1 MSMSLFLFLSLFA
14 LILINVPIA
23 FAIGISCLAYLLI
36 NDINIAL
43 VAQRVTQ
50 GLFSYPFLSLP
61 MFVFAGVL
69 MEHGGI
75 TQRMMRLANAL
86 IGHIAGGLAG
96 VTVVGSALF
105 GALSGSAIGDT
116 AAIGSIMIPA
126 MKAKRY
132 AASFAAALQGCSGVL
147 ASLIPPSLTMVI
159 LGATGNISIAGL
171 LLAGLLPGILMSAS
185 LIAVS
190 IVISRRAGYGH
201 GDRAS
206 LGELGRATL
215 GALPPLMLPVIILG
229 GIVGGIVTVTE
240 AAVLAVAYA
249 FILSVVVYREV
260 KLTELPEVVMKVV
273 RITVPVLFIIAVSN
287 LFAWII
293 TTERV
298 PQELTAL
305 FAAIAPDALTFLL
318 LISLLLLLIGTFMES
333 NALIIILIPILMPVV
348 RDYGIDPLHF
358 GVIFVV
364 NLCIGANTP
373 PLGVTLMT
381 ASRIAEVPF
390 SQSARAVLPFL
401 AAMVVT
407 LLLTI
412 FVPAFS
418 TFLPWLLL

>member
-1 MSMSLFLFLSLFA
+1 MMTAFIFVVLLA
-14 LILINVPIA
+14 LIGLNVPIA
-23 FAIGISCLAYLLI
+23 FAIGAACMGYLWI
-36 NDINIAL
+36 EGINIAL
-43 VAQRVTQ
+43 IAQRTTQ
-50 GLFSYPFLSLP
+50 GLYSYPFLALP

-86 IGHIAGGLAG
+86 IGHISGGLAG
-96 VTVVGSALF
+96 VTVVGSTLF

-126 MKAKRY
+126 MKAKGY
-132 AASFAAALQGCSGVL
+132 AASFAAALQGCCGVL

-171 LLAGLLPGILMSAS
+171 LLAGLIPGVLMALS
-185 LIAVS
+185 L
-190 IVISRRAGYGH
+190 IVISVIISRRRGYG
-201 GDRAS
+201 GGARAS
-206 LGELGRATL
+206 LQELMLATL

-229 GIVGGIVTVTE
+229 GIILGIVTVTE

-249 FILSVVVYREV
+249 FILSVFIYREIP
-260 KLTELPEVVMKVV
+260 LGALPEIAFQVV
-273 RITVPVLFIIAVSN
+273 RITVPVLLIISVSN

-298 PQELTAL
+298 PQQLTEL
-305 FAAIAPDALTFLL
+305 FSAIAPNALIFLL
-318 LISLLLLLIGTFMES
+318 MINLLLLLIGTFMES

-348 RDYGIDPLHF
+348 HSYGIDPLHF
-358 GVIFVV
+358 GVMFVV

-390 SQSARAVLPFL
+390 AQSSKAVLPFL
-401 AAMVVT
+401 SAMVVV

-412 FVPAFS
+412 LIPGLS
-418 TFLPWLLL
+418 TFLPRILL

>member
-1 MSMSLFLFLSLFA
+1 MMTALVFCALFA

-23 FAIGISCLAYLLI
+23 FAIGIACMGYLWI
-36 NDINIAL
+36 EGINIAL
-43 VAQRVTQ
+43 IAQRMTQ
-50 GLFSYPFLSLP
+50 GLHSYPFLSLP

-132 AASFAAALQGCSGVL
+132 AASFAAALQGCCGVL

-171 LLAGLLPGILMSAS
+171 LLAGLIPGILMAGS
-185 LIAVS
+185 L
-190 IVISRRAGYGH
+190 IVISVIISRKRGYGG
-201 GDRAS
+201 GDRADMR
-206 LGELGRATL
+206 ELARATL

-229 GIVGGIVTVTE
+229 GIVLGIVTVTE

-249 FILSVVVYREV
+249 FILSALVYREV
-260 KLTELPEVVMKVV
+260 SLRALPEIAFQVV
-273 RITVPVLFIIAVSN
+273 RITVPVLLIIAVSN

-293 TTERV
+293 TTEQV
-298 PQELTAL
+298 PQRLTEF
-305 FAAIAPDALTFLL
+305 FAAVAPSALMFLL
-318 LISLLLLLIGTFMES
+318 MINILLLLIGTFMES

-348 RDYGIDPLHF
+348 NQYDIDPLHF
-358 GVIFVV
+358 GVMFVV

-401 AAMVVT
+401 AAMVIV
-407 LLLTI
+407 LLMTI
-412 FVPAFS
+412 FLPGLS
-418 TFLPWLLL
+418 TFLPRILL

>member
-1 MSMSLFLFLSLFA
+1 
-14 LILINVPIA
+14 
-23 FAIGISCLAYLLI
+23 
-36 NDINIAL
+36 
-43 VAQRVTQ
+43 
-50 GLFSYPFLSLP
+50 

-86 IGHIAGGLAG
+86 IGHISGGLAG
-96 VTVVGSALF
+96 VTVVGSTLF

-126 MKAKRY
+126 MKAKGY
-132 AASFAAALQGCSGVL
+132 AASFAAALQGCCGVL

-171 LLAGLLPGILMSAS
+171 LLAGLIPGVLMALS
-185 LIAVS
+185 L
-190 IVISRRAGYGH
+190 IVISVIISRRRGYGG

-206 LGELGRATL
+206 LQELMLATL

-229 GIVGGIVTVTE
+229 GIILGIVTVTE

-249 FILSVVVYREV
+249 FLLSVFIYREIPL
-260 KLTELPEVVMKVV
+260 KALPEIAFQVV
-273 RITVPVLFIIAVSN
+273 RITVPVLLIIGVSN

-298 PQELTAL
+298 PQQLTELFST
-305 FAAIAPDALTFLL
+305 IAPNALIFLL
-318 LISLLLLLIGTFMES
+318 LVNILLLMIGTFMES

-348 RDYGIDPLHF
+348 NSYDIDPLHF
-358 GVIFVV
+358 GVMFVV

-390 SQSARAVLPFL
+390 AQSSKAVLPFL
-401 AAMVVT
+401 GAMVIV

-412 FVPAFS
+412 FIPALS
-418 TFLPWLLL
+418 TFLPGILL

>member
-1 MSMSLFLFLSLFA
+1 MMTALLFITLLTLIFL
-14 LILINVPIA
+14 NVPIA
-23 FAIGISCLAYLLI
+23 FAIGAACMGYLWI
-36 NDINIAL
+36 EGINIAL
-43 VAQRVTQ
+43 IAQRLTQ
-50 GLFSYPFLSLP
+50 GLHSYPFLALP

-75 TQRMMRLANAL
+75 TRRMMRLANAL

-132 AASFAAALQGCSGVL
+132 AASFAAALQGCCGVL

-171 LLAGLLPGILMSAS
+171 LLAGLIPGILMALS
-185 LIAVS
+185 L
-190 IVISRRAGYGH
+190 IVISVIISRRRGYGG
-201 GDRAS
+201 GDRADTR
-206 LGELGRATL
+206 ELVMAFL
-215 GALPPLMLPVIILG
+215 GALPPLILPVIILG
-229 GIVGGIVTVTE
+229 GIVLGIVTVTE

-249 FILSVVVYREV
+249 FILSVLVYREV
-260 KLTELPEVVMKVV
+260 SLSALPEIAFQVV
-273 RITVPVLFIIAVSN
+273 RITVPVLIIIAVSN

-293 TTERV
+293 TTEQV
-298 PQELTAL
+298 PQRLTEFFSTVAPTAL
-305 FAAIAPDALTFLL
+305 IFLL
-318 LISLLLLLIGTFMES
+318 LINLLLLMIGTFMES

-348 RDYGIDPLHF
+348 NQYDIDPLHF
-358 GVIFVV
+358 GVMFVV

-381 ASRIAEVPF
+381 ASRIAQVPF
-390 SQSARAVLPFL
+390 AQTSRAVVPFL
-401 AAMVVT
+401 AAMVAV

-412 FVPAFS
+412 FFPSLS
-418 TFLPWLLL
+418 TFLPSILL

>member
-1 MSMSLFLFLSLFA
+1 MTTAIIFVVLLG

-23 FAIGISCLAYLLI
+23 FAIGAVCMGYLWI
-36 NDINIAL
+36 EGINIVL
-43 VAQRVTQ
+43 IAQRMTQ
-50 GLFSYPFLSLP
+50 GLYSYPFLALP

-75 TQRMMRLANAL
+75 TRRMMRLANAL
-86 IGHIAGGLAG
+86 IGHIRGGLAG

-126 MKAKRY
+126 MKAKGY
-132 AASFAAALQGCSGVL
+132 AASFASALQGCCGVL

-171 LLAGLLPGILMSAS
+171 LLAGLIPGILMAGS
-185 LIAVS
+185 L
-190 IVISRRAGYGH
+190 IVISVIISRRRGYGG
-201 GDRAS
+201 GDRAD
-206 LGELGRATL
+206 LRELVLATL
-215 GALPPLMLPVIILG
+215 GALPPLVLPVIILG
-229 GIVGGIVTVTE
+229 GIVLGIVTVTE

-249 FILSVVVYREV
+249 FILSVLVYREV
-260 KLTELPEVVMKVV
+260 RLTALPEIAFQVV
-273 RITVPVLFIIAVSN
+273 RITVPVLLIIAVSH

-298 PQELTAL
+298 PQQLTEFFSTVAPSAL
-305 FAAIAPDALTFLL
+305 MFLL
-318 LISLLLLLIGTFMES
+318 MINLLLLLIGTFMES

-348 RDYGIDPLHF
+348 NEYGIDPLHF
-358 GVIFVV
+358 GVMFVV

-381 ASRIAEVPF
+381 ASRIGGVSF
-390 SQSARAVLPFL
+390 ARTSRSVLPFL
-401 AAMVVT
+401 GAMVVV

-412 FVPAFS
+412 FFPSLS
-418 TFLPWLLL
+418 TFLPWLLM

>member
-1 MSMSLFLFLSLFA
+1 MMTAFLFATLLL
-14 LILINVPIA
+14 LIFINVPIA
-23 FAIGISCLAYLLI
+23 FAIGVACMGYLWI
-36 NDINIAL
+36 EGINIVL
-43 VAQRVTQ
+43 VAQRMTQ
-50 GLFSYPFLSLP
+50 GLHSYPFLALP

-75 TQRMMRLANAL
+75 TRRMMRLANAM

-116 AAIGSIMIPA
+116 AAIGSVMIPA
-126 MKAKRY
+126 MKAKGY
-132 AASFAAALQGCSGVL
+132 AASFAAALQGCCGVL

-171 LLAGLLPGILMSAS
+171 LLAGLVPGILMSLS
-185 LIAVS
+185 LIAISV
-190 IVISRRAGYGH
+190 VISRRRGYGG
-201 GDRAS
+201 GDMADLR
-206 LGELGRATL
+206 ELTLAFL

-229 GIVGGIVTVTE
+229 GIILGIVTVTE

-249 FILSVVVYREV
+249 FILSVLVYREV
-260 KLTELPEVVMKVV
+260 KISALSEIAFQVV
-273 RITVPVLFIIAVSN
+273 RITVPVLMIISVSY

-298 PQELTAL
+298 PQQLTEF
-305 FAAIAPDALTFLL
+305 FASVAPTAIIFLL
-318 LISLLLLLIGTFMES
+318 LVNLLLLMVGTFMES

-348 RDYGIDPLHF
+348 HAYDIDPLHF
-358 GVIFVV
+358 GVMFVV

-390 SQSARAVLPFL
+390 AQTSRAVLPFL
-401 AAMVVT
+401 VAMVIV

-412 FVPAFS
+412 FFPSLS
-418 TFLPWLLL
+418 TFLPSVLM